1 MSPSK
6 EIFVQI
12 ENSVSDNTFVRLTL
26 SKNREKDNDLKK
38 VIFKLAIIKKTLH
51 FSTTFRHKTQDITKN
66 FSIENGLNEINR
78 LMEEQ
83 FLIYNLFTI
92 KEDVSVEVLKNEKEK
107 IRRTKPTF
115 KNLPERSH
123 DKQKKRLIGGTNYLT
138 ALGVLDAKG
147 NILKDKGDKYKQI
160 NKFVE
165 IIDGLIKQHPVLQKE
180 KSFDVVDMGAGK
192 GYLTFALY
200 DYLINTQKKA
210 AVIKGIEIRPD
221 LIKKCNTIAQAVGF
235 KQLTFEEG
243 FISDFDL
250 DKTDVL
256 IALHACDTA
265 TDDAIYKGIQAE
277 AQLIICAPCCHKQIR
292 KQITTSKHLQPIL
305 DYGILKERQ
314 AEMITDTIRALLLE
328 SVGYKTKVFEF
339 ISTEHTG
346 KNVMIVGQKHNR
358 PVDSS
363 IYLQK
368 IATLKKEF
376 GIEFHYLEKLFE
388 NLKM

>member
-1 MSPSK
+1 MVPSK
-6 EIFVQI
+6 DIFVQI
-12 ENSVSDNTFVRLTL
+12 ENSVGDNTFVRLTL
-26 SKNREKDNDLKK
+26 SKNRVKDSNLKK
-38 VIFKLAIIKKTLH
+38 VIFKLAIIKKALH
-51 FSTTFRHKTQDITKN
+51 FTTTFRHQTQDITKN
-66 FSIENGLNEINR
+66 FSIENGLIEINR
-78 LMEEQ
+78 LMKEQ
-83 FLIYNLFTI
+83 FLIFNLFTI
-92 KEDVSVEVLKNEKEK
+92 KEDVSVEILKEGKEK
-107 IRRTKPTF
+107 IRCTKPTF
-115 KNLPERSH
+115 KNLPTRSH
-123 DKQKKRLIGGTNYLT
+123 DKQKKRLIGGINYLT

-160 NKFVE
+160 NKFIE
-165 IIDGLIKQHPVLQKE
+165 IIDGLLRQHPTLQKE
-180 KSFDVVDMGAGK
+180 NAFDVVDMGAGK

-200 DYLINTQKKA
+200 DYLVNTQKKTA
-210 AVIKGIEIRPD
+210 TIKGVEIRRD
-221 LIKKCNTIAQAVGF
+221 LIKKCNDIAKAVGF

-250 DKTDVL
+250 AKTDVL

-265 TDDAIYKGIQAE
+265 TDDAIFKGIQAE

-292 KQITTSKHLQPIL
+292 KQITTSKNLQPIL
-305 DYGILKERQ
+305 DHGILKERQ

-358 PVDSS
+358 VVDAS

-368 IATLKKEF
+368 ITTLKNEF
-376 GIEFHYLEKLFE
+376 GIAYHYLERRFAELDI
-388 NLKM
+388 

>member
-1 MSPSK
+1 MAPSK
-6 EIFVQI
+6 DISVQI
-12 ENSVSDNTFVRLTL
+12 EDSVADNTFVRLTL
-26 SKNREKDNDLKK
+26 SKNRSKDSSLKK
-38 VIFKLAIIKKTLH
+38 VIFKLAIIKKALH
-51 FSTTFRHKTQDITKN
+51 FSATFRHKTQDITKN
-66 FSIENGLNEINR
+66 FSIENGLKEISR
-78 LMEEQ
+78 LMQTQ
-83 FLIYNLFTI
+83 FFIYNLFTI
-92 KEDVSVEVLKNEKEK
+92 KEDVSVEMLKDGKEK

-115 KNLPERSH
+115 KQIPERSH
-123 DKQKKRLIGGTNYLT
+123 DKQKKRLISGTNYLT

-165 IIDGLIKQHPVLQKE
+165 IIDGLLRQHPILQKE
-180 KSFDVVDMGAGK
+180 NSFDVVDMGAGK

-200 DYLINTQKKA
+200 DYLVNTQKKKA
-210 AVIKGIEIRPD
+210 AIKGVEIRPD
-221 LIKKCNTIAQAVGF
+221 LIKKCNDIAQAVGF
-235 KQLTFEEG
+235 KQLTFEQG

-250 DKTDVL
+250 AKTDVL

-265 TDDAIYKGIQAE
+265 TDDAIFKGVQAE
-277 AQLIICAPCCHKQIR
+277 AQLIICAPCCHKQVR
-292 KQITTSKHLQPIL
+292 KQITTSKNLQPIL

-358 PVDSS
+358 VVDPS
-363 IYLQK
+363 IYLKK
-368 IATLKKEF
+368 ITTLKNEF
-376 GIEFHYLEKLFE
+376 GIAYHYLERRFGEL
-388 NLKM
+388 

>member
-1 MSPSK
+1 MNTNK
-6 EIFVQI
+6 DIITQI
-12 ENSVSDNTFVRLTL
+12 EKSVADNTFVRLTL
-26 SKNREKDNDLKK
+26 SKNKKKAEDLKK
-38 VIFKLAIIKKTLH
+38 VIFKLAPIKKVLH
-51 FSTTFRHKTQDITKN
+51 FTTTLRHKTQDITKN
-66 FSIENGLNEINR
+66 FSIEDGLKEIGR

-83 FLIYNLFTI
+83 FLIFNLFTT
-92 KEDVSVEVLKNEKEK
+92 KEDCSIETLKDGQKK

-115 KNLPERSH
+115 KNVPARSH
-123 DKQKKRLIGGTNYLT
+123 DKQKKRLISGTNYLT

-147 NILKDKGDKYKQI
+147 KILKDKGDKYKQI

-165 IIDGLIKQHPVLQKE
+165 IIDGLLRQHPVLQKE
-180 KSFDVVDMGAGK
+180 QLIKVVDMGAGK

-200 DYLINTQKKA
+200 DYLVNVQKKQ
-210 AVIKGIEIRPD
+210 AVVNGIEVRPD
-221 LIKKCNTIAQAVGF
+221 LIKKCNAIAQAVGF

-243 FISDFDL
+243 YISDFVL

-265 TDDAIYKGIQAE
+265 TDDAIFKGIQAE

-292 KQITTSKHLQPIL
+292 KQITTSKNLQPIL

-328 SVGYKTKVFEF
+328 SAGYKTKVFEF

-358 PVDSS
+358 VVDTA

-368 IATLKKEF
+368 IETLKKEF
-376 GIEFHYLEKLFE
+376 GISHHYLEKCFVK
-388 NLKM
+388 LKM

>member
-6 EIFVQI
+6 EIIVQI
-12 ENSVSDNTFVRLTL
+12 ENSVADNTFVRLTL
-26 SKNREKDNDLKK
+26 SKNSLKDSDLKK

-51 FSTTFRHKTQDITKN
+51 FSATFRHKTQDITKN
-66 FSIENGLNEINR
+66 FSIKNGLKEINR
-78 LMEEQ
+78 LMESH

-92 KEDVSVEVLKNEKEK
+92 KEDISVEVLENNKEK

-123 DKQKKRLIGGTNYLT
+123 DKQKKRLISGTNYLT
-138 ALGVLDAKG
+138 ALGVLDTKG

-200 DYLINTQKKA
+200 DYLVNSQKKA
-210 AVIKGIEIRPD
+210 AVIKGVEIRPD
-221 LIKKCNTIAQAVGF
+221 LINKCNNIAQAVGF
-235 KQLTFEEG
+235 KQLTFEKG

-292 KQITTSKHLQPIL
+292 KQITSSKNLQPIL

-328 SVGYKTKVFEF
+328 STGYKTKVFEF

-358 PVDSS
+358 IVDSS
-363 IYLQK
+363 FYLQK
-368 IATLKKEF
+368 IELLKNEF
-376 GIEFHYLEKLFE
+376 GIQEHYLEKRFAE
-388 NLKM
+388 LKL